1 MFFVDLTY
9 LHKNVHS
16 SHKITIVIGR
26 PYAIKMANAINTLF
40 NKVFQVETT
49 KANHESLVK
58 ADSALCFL
66 DCSGLKEE
74 KRKEC

>member
-1 MFFVDLTY
+1 
-9 LHKNVHS
+9 
-16 SHKITIVIGR
+16 
-26 PYAIKMANAINTLF
+26 MANAINTLF
-40 NKVFQVETT
+40 NTVFQVETT